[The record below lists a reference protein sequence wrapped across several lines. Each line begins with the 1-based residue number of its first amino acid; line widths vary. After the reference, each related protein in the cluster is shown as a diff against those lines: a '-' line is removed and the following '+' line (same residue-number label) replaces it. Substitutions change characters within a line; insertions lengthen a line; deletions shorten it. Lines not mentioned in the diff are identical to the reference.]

1 MEHLSLFS
9 HGTLWGMCLF
19 EPMRHSQASQ
29 LPPLAANLS
38 SHRLPSC
45 SGGFWLYTSVLPPV
59 VYWAALHPVNTQHVQ
74 VAAGHTDDGLK
85 LPGWWAR
92 GDAKS
97 ATFNLNYSYIQY
109 MCEHVCE
116 LCSLCSWSQTL
127 FNMTHNYKKSQC
139 GLNSGSF
146 FIALVQ
152 TVFTDS
158 IISHSFTTKSLCI
171 HTSFCMFLVER
182 FTFTFKHY
190 MTQNCCKWGCNVS
203 T

>member
-38 SHRLPSC
+38 SHRLPSR

-97 ATFNLNYSYIQY
+97 VTFNLNYSYIQY

-116 LCSLCSWSQTL
+116 LCSICSWSQTL
-127 FNMTHNYKKSQC
+127 FNMTHNYKKKSVWTKQWVIFHC
-139 GLNSGSF
+139 FGTNCFHWQHHFSLIYHQVPVYSHLILHVSCWTF
-146 FIALVQ
+146 YIYIQ
-152 TVFTDS
+152 TLHD
-158 IISHSFTTKSLCI
+158 TKL
-171 HTSFCMFLVER
+171 L
-182 FTFTFKHY
+182 
-190 MTQNCCKWGCNVS
+190 
-203 T
+203 